1 MIGVV
6 IPAHNEER
14 ELEQCLAA
22 LRVAAA
28 DPALR
33 GETVRVTVVLDS
45 CSDGSRAIAERH
57 AGRGDNRDPLHQE
70 GRVDSNSGNS
80 GIANLGGYRGN
91 GGVVS
96 GGSANCIVDIIV
108 LASRNVGAAR
118 AAGAAQLLALG
129 ARWLAF
135 SDADTRVSPGWLAA
149 QLALDVDVVCG
160 TVAVDDWSPHRDDA
174 DALRRHF
181 GRSYTDADGH
191 RHIHGANLGVSAS
204 AYVRAGGFEPLACSE
219 DVALVAA
226 LERCGAR
233 FAWSSAPRVVTSARQ
248 NARASGG
255 FGDTLLR
262 YAASARAGLSTSLP
276 ASLTTELPVLL
287 NNPHTVG

>member
-57 AGRGDNRDPLHQE
+57 AGRGDNRDLLHHE
-70 GRVDSNSGNS
+70 GRVDGN
-80 GIANLGGYRGN
+80 GGDGAVTNLGGYPTN
-91 GGVVS
+91 CGV
-96 GGSANCIVDIIV
+96 GASASCIVDIIV

-160 TVAVDDWSPHRDDA
+160 TVAVDDWSPHLDDA

-226 LERCGAR
+226 LERSGAR